1 MSEPRFTCKYC
12 GSHTGS
18 FELEFD
24 EWKHKNLLECVGVL
38 KSELS
43 RLQSEARWI
52 PVSEREPDLPQY
64 GVPRLIECV
73 DVNGVYW
80 SPVVFTYDK
89 EYNFNDGER
98 WSILPNMVMKQWRFL
113 PTPPTEG

>member
-1 MSEPRFTCKYC
+1 MAKFITINDKQYC
-12 GSHTGS
+12 V
-18 FELEFD
+18 ENEVAD
-24 EWKHKNLLECVGVL
+24 
-38 KSELS
+38 ELS

-52 PVSEREPDLPQY
+52 QVSEREPDLPQH

-73 DVNGVYW
+73 DINGVYW

-98 WSILPNMVMKQWRFL
+98 WYILPNIVMKQWRFL